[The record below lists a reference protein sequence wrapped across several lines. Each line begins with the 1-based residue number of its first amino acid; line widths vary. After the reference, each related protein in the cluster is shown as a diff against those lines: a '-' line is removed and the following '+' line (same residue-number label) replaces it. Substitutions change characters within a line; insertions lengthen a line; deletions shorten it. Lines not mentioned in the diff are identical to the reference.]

1 MKKAYQKPLAV
12 IENFELSQHIA
23 ACQNV
28 MVSNQAIRNGCHA
41 DPKPGSS
48 SIAPP
53 GLFYT
58 ALTNDMCSVDGE
70 DMYCYTNGADETF
83 VFIS

>member
-1 MKKAYQKPLAV
+1 MKKAYKKPLAV

-23 ACQNV
+23 ACQNL

-41 DPKPGSS
+41 NPKNDT

-58 ALTNDMCSVDGE
+58 ALTNDTCTVDGE
-70 DMYCYTNGADETF
+70 DMYCYTEGGSDTF

>member
-23 ACQNV
+23 ACQNL
-28 MVSNQAIRNGCHA
+28 MVSNQAIREGCDA
-41 DPKPGSS
+41 DPKPDSS
-48 SIAPP
+48 SMAPP
-53 GLFYT
+53 DLFYT
-58 ALTNDMCSVDGE
+58 DLGQACGVDGS
-70 DMYCYTNGADETF
+70 DMYCYTKGGSDTF

>member
-23 ACQNV
+23 ACQNL
-28 MVSNQAIRNGCHA
+28 MVSNQAIREGCDA
-41 DPKPGSS
+41 DPKSGSS

-58 ALTNDMCSVDGE
+58 ALTNDVCQVDGS
-70 DMYCYTNGADETF
+70 DMYCYTKGGTNTF
-83 VFIS
+83 VFTS

>member
-1 MKKAYQKPLAV
+1 MKKAYKKPLAI

-23 ACQNV
+23 ACQNL
-28 MVSNQAIRNGCHA
+28 MVSNQAIRNGCDA
-41 DPKPGSS
+41 DPKNDT
-48 SIAPP
+48 SIAPH

-58 ALTNDMCSVDGE
+58 ALTNDTCTVDGE
-70 DMYCYTNGADETF
+70 DMYCYTEGGSDTF

>member
-1 MKKAYQKPLAV
+1 MKKAYKKPLAI

-23 ACQNV
+23 ACQNL

-41 DPKPGSS
+41 DPKNDT

-58 ALTNDMCSVDGE
+58 ALTNDTCTVDGE
-70 DMYCYTNGADETF
+70 DMYCYTEGGSDTF

>member
-23 ACQNV
+23 ACQNL
-28 MVSNQAIRNGCHA
+28 MVSNQAIRNGCDA
-41 DPKPGSS
+41 DPKPDYSS
-48 SIAPP
+48 MIPS
-53 GLFYT
+53 GLFYQ
-58 ALTNDMCSVDGE
+58 ALDNDVCAVDGE
-70 DMYCYTNGADETF
+70 QLYCYTNGADETF

>member
-1 MKKAYQKPLAV
+1 MKKAYTKPLAV

-23 ACQNV
+23 ACQNL
-28 MVSNQAIRNGCHA
+28 MVSNQAIREGCHA
-41 DPKPGSS
+41 DPKPDSS

-58 ALTNDMCSVDGE
+58 ALTDDTCTVDGE
-70 DMYCYTNGADETF
+70 DMYCYTKGGTSTF

>member
-23 ACQNV
+23 ACQNL
-28 MVSNQAIRNGCHA
+28 MVSNQAIRKGCDA
-41 DPKPGSS
+41 DAKDPSTFPVDNVFYSAIADACKTDGS
-48 SIAPP
+48 
-53 GLFYT
+53 
-58 ALTNDMCSVDGE
+58 

>member
-1 MKKAYQKPLAV
+1 MKKVYKKPLAV

-23 ACQNV
+23 ACQNL
-28 MVSNQAIRNGCHA
+28 MVANSAIRDGCNA
-41 DPKPGSS
+41 DPKPGTS

-53 GLFYT
+53 DLFYT
-58 ALTNDMCSVDGE
+58 DLTPACTVDGE
-70 DMYCYTNGADETF
+70 DMYCYTEGGSNTF

>member
-1 MKKAYQKPLAV
+1 MKKVYQKPLAV

-23 ACQNV
+23 ACQNL
-28 MVSNQAIRNGCHA
+28 MVSNQAIREGCHA
-41 DPKPGSS
+41 DPKPDSS

-53 GLFYT
+53 GLFYK
-58 ALTNDMCSVDGE
+58 ALTDDTCTVDGE
-70 DMYCYTNGADETF
+70 DMYCYTKGGTSTF

>member
-1 MKKAYQKPLAV
+1 MKKVYQKPLAV

-23 ACQNV
+23 ACQYL

-41 DPKPGSS
+41 DPKDNTSM
-48 SIAPP
+48 APA

-58 ALTNDMCSVDGE
+58 ALTNDMCTVDGE
-70 DMYCYTNGADETF
+70 DMYCYTGGGSDTF
-83 VFIS
+83 VFTS

>member
-1 MKKAYQKPLAV
+1 MKKVYQKPLAV

-23 ACQNV
+23 ACQNL
-28 MVSNQAIRNGCHA
+28 MVSNQAIRNGCDA
-41 DPKPGSS
+41 DAKDPNTFPVNNVFYSAITEACQKDGS
-48 SIAPP
+48 
-53 GLFYT
+53 
-58 ALTNDMCSVDGE
+58 